1 MKRYLFTHIVLLSA
15 VVAGAA
21 SFIKPVNA
29 EIYSV
34 YDEKNVAQAIAMVGQ
49 LKQQVQQEMA
59 LYRSLSGARGFG
71 ALLDRPGGGRCAA
84 GQLAERVCRDSRG
97 RVYRVDWSGSGTARA
112 KQALRL

>member
-21 SFIKPVNA
+21 SFIEPVNA

-49 LKQQVQQEMA
+49 LKQQVQQE
-59 LYRSLSGARGFG
+59 
-71 ALLDRPGGGRCAA
+71 
-84 GQLAERVCRDSRG
+84 
-97 RVYRVDWSGSGTARA
+97 
-112 KQALRL
+112 